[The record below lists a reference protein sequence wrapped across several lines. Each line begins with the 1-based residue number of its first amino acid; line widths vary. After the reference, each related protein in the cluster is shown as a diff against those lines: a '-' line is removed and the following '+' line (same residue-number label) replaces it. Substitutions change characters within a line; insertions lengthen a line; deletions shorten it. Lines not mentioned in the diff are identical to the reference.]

1 MREKYSVLIMSFNKV
16 LLKFILNMVYTT
28 TVLYVMSWETF
39 VNDKEL
45 FNAINK
51 EKINFFQYL
60 IMGKH
65 VFP

>member
-1 MREKYSVLIMSFNKV
+1 MSFNKV

-51 EKINFFQYL
+51 EKISFFQCL

>member
-1 MREKYSVLIMSFNKV
+1 MSFNKV

-51 EKINFFQYL
+51 EKINFFQCL

-65 VFP
+65 LFP